1 MWSICE
7 TDRWCVFLRRFRFSY
22 VGLVGLASRLMLEI
36 NGFQTEHRH
45 CPGMSIVLKNVSV
58 DLWGIKLTNYVVF

>member
-45 CPGMSIVLKNVSV
+45 CPGMSIVLK
-58 DLWGIKLTNYVVF
+58 KC